1 MYTYRLQLI
10 VISNRQHYNIHSD
23 AFVNKYIGGVVNY
36 TSEVTFPGTEHRIT
50 IHQRF
55 FGLNSFD
62 QLIMDAT
69 VQGTTPQV
77 PLPHTRFTMPNENQ
91 QQYTI
96 TNGE

>member
-1 MYTYRLQLI
+1 M
-10 VISNRQHYNIHSD
+10 
-23 AFVNKYIGGVVNY
+23 VNY

-77 PLPHTRFTMPNENQ
+77 PLPHTRFTLPNDNQ

-96 TNGE
+96 ANGMLYNRYLPNLTHIIYYKVNILV

>member
-1 MYTYRLQLI
+1 MFENNPILLCNDI
-10 VISNRQHYNIHSD
+10 FIL
-23 AFVNKYIGGVVNY
+23 GGVVNY
-36 TSEVTFPGTEHRIT
+36 TSEVTFPGTEHRVT

-62 QLIMDAT
+62 QLTMDAT

-77 PLPHTRFTMPNENQ
+77 PLPHTKFTLPNDHQ

-96 TNGE
+96 SNGT

>member
-1 MYTYRLQLI
+1 M
-10 VISNRQHYNIHSD
+10 SHYNIDIFLNLHD
-23 AFVNKYIGGVVNY
+23 VCQCIGGVVNY

-77 PLPHTRFTMPNENQ
+77 PLPHTRFTLPNDNH

-96 TNGE
+96 ANGE

>member
-1 MYTYRLQLI
+1 MQSFENN
-10 VISNRQHYNIHSD
+10 VILFFSRFIYL
-23 AFVNKYIGGVVNY
+23 GGVVNY
-36 TSEVTFPGTEHRIT
+36 TAEVTFPGTEHRIT

-62 QLIMDAT
+62 QLVMDAT

-77 PLPHTRFTMPNENQ
+77 PLPHTRFTLPNDQ

-96 TNGE
+96 SKGTY

>member
-1 MYTYRLQLI
+1 MNLHVCQC
-10 VISNRQHYNIHSD
+10 
-23 AFVNKYIGGVVNY
+23 IGGVVNY

-77 PLPHTRFTMPNENQ
+77 PLPHTRFTLPNDNH

-96 TNGE
+96 ANGE

>member
-1 MYTYRLQLI
+1 MTYLCSLI
-10 VISNRQHYNIHSD
+10 IKCIKYVIYVTLYHLRVCQCL
-23 AFVNKYIGGVVNY
+23 GGVVNY

-77 PLPHTRFTMPNENQ
+77 PLPHTRFTLPNDNH

-96 TNGE
+96 ANGK